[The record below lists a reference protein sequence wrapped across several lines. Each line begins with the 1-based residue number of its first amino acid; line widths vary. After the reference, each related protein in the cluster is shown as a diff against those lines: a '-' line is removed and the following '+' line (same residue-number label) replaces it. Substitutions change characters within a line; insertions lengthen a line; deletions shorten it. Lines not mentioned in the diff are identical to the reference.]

1 MYSPTTRLLTVLEL
15 LQSYKQMSGSEIAR
29 RLEVD
34 VRTVRRYIVM
44 LQDMGI
50 PVEAERG
57 AHGAYQLRRGYKLPP
72 LMFTD
77 AEAVSLTLGLL
88 AMREFR
94 FPVNVEAIEGAL
106 AKTERVMPEKLLMQA
121 RALQEA
127 IVFHVYSP
135 PARLDNGY
143 VVALSSAVQ
152 QRQRT
157 YLRYQS
163 FYGDESEREFDPY
176 GIVFHEGYWYT
187 SGYCHL
193 RQGLRTFRMD
203 RIRELEPLADLFER
217 PADFDVLAHVLH
229 SLASIPGPYQ
239 MEVLL
244 LTTLEAA
251 QQAIPTVVGTLEET
265 DEGIVLRRALR
276 DMEWM
281 AHFLISLD
289 IPLVIKWPDELRAAI
304 RQMAT
309 KLLRMAGDEPEEA
322 ERQGSKSSVSQPA

>member
-15 LQSYKQMSGSEIAR
+15 LQSYQQMSGAEIAR

-57 AHGAYQLRRGYKLPP
+57 VHGAYQLRRGYKLPP

-88 AMREFR
+88 AIREFR

-127 IVFHVYSP
+127 ITFNVVP
-135 PARLDNGY
+135 PPVRAQNEF
-143 VVALSSAVQ
+143 VTALSSAVQ
-152 QRQRT
+152 QRQQL
-157 YLRYQS
+157 YLHYLS
-163 FYGDESEREFDPY
+163 FHGEESERAFDPY
-176 GIVFHEGYWYT
+176 GIVFHEGLWYT

-193 RQGLRTFRMD
+193 RDDLRTFRID
-203 RIRELEPLADLFER
+203 RIVALEPLAEHFER
-217 PADFDVLAHVLH
+217 PADFDPLSHVLQ
-229 SLASIPGPYQ
+229 SLGSIPGPYQ
-239 MEVLL
+239 VEVLL
-244 LTTLEAA
+244 QTTLAEA
-251 QQAIPTVVGTLEET
+251 QQAIPSMVGALTET
-265 DEGIVLRRALR
+265 AEGVILRRDVRAL
-276 DMEWM
+276 EWM
-281 AHFLISLD
+281 AYFLIGLD
-289 IPLVIKWPDELRAAI
+289 FPVVIREPEALRVEI
-304 RQMAT
+304 R
-309 KLLRMAGDEPEEA
+309 KLAQRLMLMAGEDI
-322 ERQGSKSSVSQPA
+322 SQSTLISA

>member
-15 LQSYKQMSGSEIAR
+15 LQSYKQMSGAEIAR

-77 AEAVSLTLGLL
+77 DEAVSLTLGLL
-88 AMREFR
+88 AIREFR

-106 AKTERVMPEKLLMQA
+106 AKTERVMPEKLLLQA

-127 IVFHVYSP
+127 ITFNVVP
-135 PARLDNGY
+135 PSVRAHNDFVTL
-143 VVALSSAVQ
+143 LSLAVK
-152 QRQRT
+152 QRKQLHMR
-157 YLRYQS
+157 YLS
-163 FYGDESEREFDPY
+163 FRGEETERDFDPY

-193 RQGLRTFRMD
+193 RHDLRTFRID
-203 RIRELEPLADLFER
+203 RILTLEPLDQSFER
-217 PADFDVLAHVLH
+217 PADFDALQHVLG
-229 SLASIPGPYQ
+229 SLGSIPGPYQ
-239 MEVLL
+239 VELL
-244 LTTLEAA
+244 LKTTLEKA
-251 QQAIPTVVGTLEET
+251 QQAIPPMVGTLEESS
-265 DEGIVLRRALR
+265 EGVVLRRAVRQLEWIAYFLIGLDFPVEIKQPEELR
-276 DMEWM
+276 DVVRNM
-281 AHFLISLD
+281 AHN
-289 IPLVIKWPDELRAAI
+289 
-304 RQMAT
+304 
-309 KLLRMAGDEPEEA
+309 LLRMAGDPVESEPV
-322 ERQGSKSSVSQPA
+322 R